1 MRIRSYAQL
10 VAIVT
15 SLSSSLIAAAS
26 PPPKLRLD
34 DAARPTKYAARISV
48 NPADP
53 TFKGSIDIDLKINR
67 ATDTLWLNA
76 TELTIE
82 KASFVLG
89 GTTVEATVVPGGEDF
104 VGFAIGRPLPVGA
117 AKLHVEWK
125 GNLSRK
131 DDRGLFAQKEGD
143 RWYAITQ
150 FEAIFARRVFPCF
163 DEPNIKVPWQLTL
176 EVPKALVALSNT
188 SVVEEKSEHAGMK
201 TLAFAQTAPLP
212 SYLVAF
218 AVGPY
223 ELVDAG
229 TAGQKKIAV
238 RVAAPAGRAK
248 DAKYAATNAPIFVE
262 LLEKYFGIPFPY
274 DKLDNVAI
282 PITSTF
288 GAMENAGMV
297 TFALGI
303 IIAKPTAQSLHFER
317 GFSETAAHE
326 FAHQWFGDLVTTAWW
341 DDIWLNESFASWM
354 ESKIID
360 EWKPEWT
367 HHTSFVDARARAL
380 GTDVLMTTRQVRQP
394 IVSNDDIYNAFDA
407 ITYEKGESVLA
418 MFEHFVGPEKFRA
431 GIRHYLT
438 QHANGNATADDF
450 IGAIAGAAARPD
462 VTPAFK
468 TFLDQ
473 AGAPMVDVA
482 LACNA
487 GKPPVLHVKQ
497 QRFLPLGSKGSTNQ
511 TWQIPMCVRWIA
523 GDGKSER
530 GTAAPQRQCTLVTQK
545 EQDVTLGSQ
554 PGCPTWLLANDGELG
569 YYRAA
574 YGTDVLQ
581 RLLGADGRKLLDLPE
596 TVGLL
601 DDLHALADAGR
612 IQLADVLA
620 QVPSL
625 AEDQRRQVQRFVVG
639 ALGGLHNH
647 YVQPSERPNYQ
658 RFINKVLSAKAHA
671 LGWTAKPSDDE
682 DTRLLRPGI
691 VGLVASEGEDKPL
704 AVEARTLALKWLA
717 DRKAVSPDVAGAVLD
732 VAARNGDRALFDKL
746 HAEAKRATDRHDR
759 GQILGAIGAF
769 RDPAIAKSA
778 LALVSSNEFDPR
790 ESMQIVWELTGEQST
805 RQLAWD
811 FLKSNFDSMLK
822 RLSAEQMSYTPYI
835 GVSFCDE
842 AHEKDMQA
850 FFKDRSPKLPGGPR
864 VLAQATERS
873 QLCRANVAAQL
884 PGVTALLKKY

>member
-1 MRIRSYAQL
+1 MRIRPTAVLRTLPLAL
-10 VAIVT
+10 VA
-15 SLSSSLIAAAS
+15 SLSLTAAAS
-26 PPPKLRLD
+26 PPKLRLD
-34 DAARPTKYAARISV
+34 DAARPTRYAARINV
-48 NPADP
+48 NPSDP
-53 TFKGSIDIDLKINR
+53 TFTGSIDIDLKINR

-76 TELTIE
+76 TELTVD
-82 KASFVLG
+82 KASFTVG
-89 GTTVEATVVPGGEDF
+89 GATVDARVVPGGDDF
-104 VGFAIGRPLPVGA
+104 IGFAAAKPLPAGS

-125 GNLSRK
+125 GNISRK
-131 DDRGLFAQKEGD
+131 DDRGLFAQKEGNS
-143 RWYAITQ
+143 WYAITQ

-163 DEPNIKVPWQLTL
+163 DEPNVKVPWQLTL
-176 EVPKALVALSNT
+176 EVPQALVALSNT
-188 SVVEEKSEHAGMK
+188 NALDEKSEHPGTK
-201 TLAFAQTAPLP
+201 TIRFAPTAPLP

-223 ELVDAG
+223 ELVDGG

-248 DAKYAATNAPIFVE
+248 DARYAATNAATFVD

-297 TFALGI
+297 TFALGLI
-303 IIAKPTAQSLHFER
+303 VAKPTAESLRFER

-354 ESKIID
+354 EAKIID

-394 IVSNDDIYNAFDA
+394 IASNDDIYNAFDA
-407 ITYEKGESVLA
+407 ITYEKGQSVLA

-431 GIRHYLT
+431 GIRRYLT

-450 IGAIAGAAARPD
+450 IGAIAGAAARPE

-482 LACNA
+482 LSCNA
-487 GKPPVLHVKQ
+487 GKAPTLHIKQ

-511 TWQIPMCVRWIA
+511 TWQIPMCVRWL
-523 GDGKSER
+523 GSDGK
-530 GTAAPQRQCTLVTQK
+530 PQRTCTLVTKK
-545 EQDVTLGSQ
+545 EDDLALGAQ
-554 PGCPTWLLANDGELG
+554 PSCPTWLLANDGEVG

-574 YGTDVLQ
+574 YGADVLHK
-581 RLLGADGRKLLDLPE
+581 LLGADGRKLLDLPE

-601 DDLHALADAGR
+601 DDLHALVDAGR
-612 IQLADVLA
+612 VPLGDTLAL
-620 QVPSL
+620 VPSL
-625 AEDQRRQVQRFVVG
+625 AEDQRRPVQRFVIG
-639 ALGGLHNH
+639 ALAGLHTH
-647 YVQPSERPNYQ
+647 LVQPSERPGYE
-658 RFINKVLSAKAHA
+658 RFINKILGARAHA
-671 LGWTAKPSDDE
+671 LGWTAKAGEDE
-682 DTRLLRPGI
+682 DTRLLRPGL
-691 VGLVASEGEDKPL
+691 VGLVATEGGDKEL
-704 AVEARTLALKWLA
+704 AAQARTLALKWLA

-759 GQILGAIGAF
+759 QQILGAIGAF
-769 RDPAIAKSA
+769 RDPAIAKAA
-778 LALVSSNEFDPR
+778 LQLVASSEFDPR
-790 ESMQIVWELTGEQST
+790 ESLEIVWGLTGEAST

-811 FLKSNFDSMLK
+811 FLKANFDSMVK
-822 RLSAEQMSYTPYI
+822 RLSAEMMAFTPYV

-842 AHEKDMQA
+842 AHEREMEA
-850 FFKDRSPKLPGGPR
+850 FFKERSPKLPGGPR

-873 QLCRANVAAQL
+873 QLCRAYVAAQQ
-884 PGVTALLKKY
+884 PGVTAFLEKY